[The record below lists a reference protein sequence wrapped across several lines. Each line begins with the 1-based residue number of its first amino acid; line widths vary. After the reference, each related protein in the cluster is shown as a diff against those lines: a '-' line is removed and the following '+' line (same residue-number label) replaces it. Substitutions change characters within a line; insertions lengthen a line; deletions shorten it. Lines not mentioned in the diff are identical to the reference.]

1 MMNFYDC
8 MTVCRDRCTH
18 PELFTCPWIPKKLT
32 LHSILETPHLIYYSP
47 RARKQT
53 TLWHQLASVMY
64 IEPRTSNQY
73 IPPCLRSVVQT
84 CSISG
89 HRLPLWIYEQVP
101 DVSADAQSCVFL
113 AAHFPLFFFP
123 LSFSLRINSGF
134 ALFIWS
140 GRGAGMCWV
149 NEVWKQNH
157 AAIVALLSVSAVNS

>member
-18 PELFTCPWIPKKLT
+18 PELFICPWIPKKLT

-73 IPPCLRSVVQT
+73 IPPCLRSVIQT

-113 AAHFPLFFFP
+113 AAHFPLFFLVSGNTLRAWFGKRRVWC
-123 LSFSLRINSGF
+123 LSWCSKLAISHGIFGH
-134 ALFIWS
+134 
-140 GRGAGMCWV
+140 GWV
-149 NEVWKQNH
+149 GLICRFWDKN
-157 AAIVALLSVSAVNS
+157 